1 MGLVHELHV
10 VVIVSEVQGIVCKQL
25 RKTVNEVYWWTAAV
39 HRRPFQVPFAAVRS
53 LLDIQ
58 LLPYPSRPYQSQSQ
72 SQSQFYLSI
81 SSHVLDIQ
89 RNRNYVSHY
98 PMRLHRQ
105 QQQQQQQQ

>member
-1 MGLVHELHV
+1 M
-10 VVIVSEVQGIVCKQL
+10 
-25 RKTVNEVYWWTAAV
+25 
-39 HRRPFQVPFAAVRS
+39 QVGVEHSTGHGQNFKMCNFCALS
-53 LLDIQ
+53 HLDK
-58 LLPYPSRPYQSQSQ
+58 LPCVPLDGSRGYCLFQ

-105 QQQQQQQQ
+105 QQQQQ